1 MKVSLN
7 MKNVKNNKNVNFKLN
22 VKRTW
27 KYIKEARL
35 NLIGYGLVSIV
46 EAIISTIMPLLAA
59 KVILNITNG
68 IINELILSAIIVF
81 FIDLLL
87 YAMVYFKGFFYQ
99 KIYQKTLI
107 SIQKSLTKEIL
118 NLEVQEIDKNSSGL
132 FIDRLNKDT
141 QDIAGLFME
150 YAYWLSYI
158 ITNVGV
164 LVTIFVLNKYLFI
177 YAIIT
182 SVLIYFI
189 NKKSLAKQY
198 EVQKKLKV
206 IQENKTGLTSEIVRG
221 IRDIKILN
229 ASNSVLKQ
237 AYNKIEES
245 TNEQVNIM
253 NIRRLYSYVENN
265 VRAITDL
272 GLILVGCLLYN
283 KSLLSIPNFIIIYNY
298 QAKVKN
304 LLIGIVKIAEYNKKF
319 NMAANRIYEII
330 ESDKFSKEQFGNISL
345 KKLNG
350 YIKFDNVFFG
360 YNQDKVLNNM
370 SFVINPNEKVAF
382 VGKSGAGKS
391 TIFNLITHLYKAT
404 SGKILL
410 DDVNINDLD
419 CNTIRNN
426 MSIITQ
432 NPYVFNFSI
441 KDNLLLAKE
450 DANLEEIRSACKLA
464 CIDDYIMSLPDKYET
479 LVGENGIIL
488 SGGQKQRLA
497 IARAL
502 LMHTEI
508 ILFDEATSALDNET
522 QSKIQESIDNLTGE
536 YTILIIAHRL
546 STVIDADK
554 IFVVND
560 GKIIDYGTH
569 QELLK
574 KCDYYKK
581 LYDKDLHK

>member
-1 MKVSLN
+1 MKVSLS
-7 MKNVKNNKNVNFKLN
+7 MKKNKNDNFKLN

-27 KYIKEARL
+27 KYIKKARL
-35 NLIGYGLVSIV
+35 NLIGYGLVSII
-46 EAIISTIMPLLAA
+46 EAIISTIIPLLAA

-141 QDIAGLFME
+141 QDMAGLFME

-164 LVTIFVLNKYLFI
+164 LVTIFILNKYLFM
-177 YAIIT
+177 YAVIT
-182 SVLIYFI
+182 SLIVYFI

-198 EVQKKLKV
+198 EIQRKLKT
-206 IQENKTGLTSEIVRG
+206 IQENKTGLTSELVRG

-237 AYNKIEES
+237 AYTKIEES
-245 TNEQVNIM
+245 TNEQVHIM
-253 NIRRLYSYVENN
+253 NIRRLYSYIESN
-265 VRAITDL
+265 VRALADL

-283 KSLLSIPNFIIIYNY
+283 KSLLSIPNFVIIYNY
-298 QAKVKN
+298 QTKVKN

-319 NMAANRIYEII
+319 NIAANRVYEVI
-330 ESDKFSKEQFGNISL
+330 ENDKFTKEQFGNIKKDKLDGSIKFVDVSFSYDTEEIL
-345 KKLNG
+345 KKMNFT
-350 YIKFDNVFFG
+350 IK
-360 YNQDKVLNNM
+360 
-370 SFVINPNEKVAF
+370 PNEKIAF

-391 TIFNLITHLYKAT
+391 TIFNLITHLYQVS
-404 SGKILL
+404 SGKVLL
-410 DDVNINDLD
+410 DDININDLD

-432 NPYVFNFSI
+432 NPYIFNFSI

-450 DANLEEIRSACKLA
+450 DATLKEIRKACRLA
-464 CIDDYIMSLPDKYET
+464 CIDDYIMSLPNKYET
-479 LVGENGIIL
+479 LVGENGVIL

-502 LMHTEI
+502 LMQTEI

-522 QSKIQESIDNLTGE
+522 QEQIQKAIDNLKGE

-560 GKIIDYGTH
+560 GTIIDYGTH
-569 QELLK
+569 HELLK
-574 KCDYYKK
+574 KCEFYKN
-581 LYDKDLHK
+581 LYSKDLHS

>member
-1 MKVSLN
+1 MEN
-7 MKNVKNNKNVNFKLN
+7 DNFKLN

-27 KYIKEARL
+27 KYIKEAKL
-35 NLIGYGLVSIV
+35 NLIGYGIVSII
-46 EAIISTIMPLLAA
+46 EAIISAIIPLLAA

-68 IINELILSAIIVF
+68 IINQLILSAIVVF
-81 FIDLLL
+81 IIELIL
-87 YAMVYFKGFFYQ
+87 YVMIYFKGFFYQ

-107 SIQKSLTKEIL
+107 AIQKSLTKEIL

-132 FIDRLNKDT
+132 FINRLNKDT

-164 LVTIFVLNKYLFI
+164 LVTIFILNKYLFI
-177 YAIIT
+177 YAVIT
-182 SVLIYFI
+182 SLIVYFI
-189 NKKSLAKQY
+189 NRKSLAKQY
-198 EVQKKLKV
+198 EVQRKLKT
-206 IQENKTGLTSEIVRG
+206 IEENKTGLTSELVRG

-229 ASNSVLKQ
+229 ASRSILKQ
-237 AYNKIEES
+237 AYNKIEDA
-245 TNEQVNIM
+245 TNEQVHIM
-253 NIRRLYSYVENN
+253 NIRRLYNYIESNI
-265 VRAITDL
+265 RALTDL

-283 KSLLSIPNFIIIYNY
+283 KSLLSIPNFVIIYNY

-304 LLIGIVKIAEYNKKF
+304 LLVGIVKIAEYNKKF
-319 NMAANRIYEII
+319 SIAANRVYEVI
-330 ESDKFSKEQFGNISL
+330 ENGKFAKEQFGNIKKDKLEGSIKFVDVSFSYDTEEIL
-345 KKLNG
+345 KK
-350 YIKFDNVFFG
+350 
-360 YNQDKVLNNM
+360 M
-370 SFVINPNEKVAF
+370 SFIIKPNEKIAF

-391 TIFNLITHLYKAT
+391 TIFNLITHLYQVS

-410 DDVNINDLD
+410 DDININDLD

-432 NPYVFNFSI
+432 NPYIFNFSI

-450 DANLEEIRSACKLA
+450 NATEKEIREACRLA
-464 CIDDYIMSLPDKYET
+464 CIDDYIMSLPDKYDT
-479 LVGENGIIL
+479 PLGENGIIL
-488 SGGQKQRLA
+488 SGGQKQRIA

-502 LMHTEI
+502 LMQTEI

-522 QSKIQESIDNLTGE
+522 QEQIQKAIDNLKGE

-554 IFVVND
+554 IFVIDD
-560 GKIIDYGTH
+560 GKIIDSGTH

-574 KCDYYKK
+574 KCEFYKN
-581 LYDKDLHK
+581 LYSKDLNS

>member
-1 MKVSLN
+1 MEN
-7 MKNVKNNKNVNFKLN
+7 DNFKLN

-27 KYIKEARL
+27 KYIKEAKL
-35 NLIGYGLVSIV
+35 NLIGYGIVSII
-46 EAIISTIMPLLAA
+46 EAIISTIIPLLAA

-68 IINELILSAIIVF
+68 IINQLILSAIVVF
-81 FIDLLL
+81 IIELIL
-87 YAMVYFKGFFYQ
+87 YVMIYFKGFFYQ

-107 SIQKSLTKEIL
+107 AIQKSLTKEIL

-132 FIDRLNKDT
+132 FINRLNKDT

-164 LVTIFVLNKYLFI
+164 LVTIFILNKYLFI
-177 YAIIT
+177 YAVIT
-182 SVLIYFI
+182 SLIVYFI
-189 NKKSLAKQY
+189 NRKSLAKQY
-198 EVQKKLKV
+198 EVQRKLKT
-206 IQENKTGLTSEIVRG
+206 IEENKTGLTSELVRG

-229 ASNSVLKQ
+229 ASRSILKQ
-237 AYNKIEES
+237 AYNKIEDA
-245 TNEQVNIM
+245 TNEQVHIM
-253 NIRRLYSYVENN
+253 NIRRLYNYIESNI
-265 VRAITDL
+265 RALTDL

-283 KSLLSIPNFIIIYNY
+283 KSLLSIPNFVIIYNY

-304 LLIGIVKIAEYNKKF
+304 LLVGIVKIAEYNKKF
-319 NMAANRIYEII
+319 SIAANRVYEVI
-330 ESDKFSKEQFGNISL
+330 ENDKFAKEQFGNIKKDKLVGSIKFVDVSFSYDTEEIL
-345 KKLNG
+345 KK
-350 YIKFDNVFFG
+350 
-360 YNQDKVLNNM
+360 M
-370 SFVINPNEKVAF
+370 SFTIKPNEKIAF

-391 TIFNLITHLYKAT
+391 TIFNLITHLYQVS
-404 SGKILL
+404 SGKVLL
-410 DDVNINDLD
+410 DDININDLD

-432 NPYVFNFSI
+432 NPYIFNFSI

-450 DANLEEIRSACKLA
+450 DATLKEIRKACRLA
-464 CIDDYIMSLPDKYET
+464 CIDDYIMSLPDKYDT
-479 LVGENGIIL
+479 PLGENGIIL
-488 SGGQKQRLA
+488 SGGQKQRIA

-502 LMHTEI
+502 LMQTEI

-522 QSKIQESIDNLTGE
+522 QEQIQKAIDNLKGE

-554 IFVVND
+554 IFVIDD
-560 GKIIDYGTH
+560 GKIIDSGTH

-574 KCDYYKK
+574 KCEFYKN
-581 LYDKDLHK
+581 LYSKDLNS

>member
-1 MKVSLN
+1 MKVSLS
-7 MKNVKNNKNVNFKLN
+7 MEKNKSDNFKLN

-27 KYIKEARL
+27 KYIKKARL
-35 NLIGYGLVSIV
+35 NLIGYGLVSII
-46 EAIISTIMPLLAA
+46 EAIISTIIPLLAA

-68 IINELILSAIIVF
+68 IINELILSAITVF

-141 QDIAGLFME
+141 QDMAGLFME

-164 LVTIFVLNKYLFI
+164 LVTIFILNKYLFM
-177 YAIIT
+177 YAVIT
-182 SVLIYFI
+182 SLIVYFI

-198 EVQKKLKV
+198 EIQRKLKT
-206 IQENKTGLTSEIVRG
+206 IQENKTGLTSELVRG

-237 AYNKIEES
+237 AYTKIEES
-245 TNEQVNIM
+245 TNEQVHIM
-253 NIRRLYSYVENN
+253 NIRRLYSYIESN

-283 KSLLSIPNFIIIYNY
+283 KSLLSIPNFVIIYNY

-319 NMAANRIYEII
+319 NIAANRVYEVI
-330 ESDKFSKEQFGNISL
+330 ENDKFTKEQFGNIKKDKLDGSIKFVDVSFSYDTEEIL
-345 KKLNG
+345 KKMNFT
-350 YIKFDNVFFG
+350 IK
-360 YNQDKVLNNM
+360 
-370 SFVINPNEKVAF
+370 PNEKIAF

-391 TIFNLITHLYKAT
+391 TIFNLITHLYQVS
-404 SGKILL
+404 SGKVLL
-410 DDVNINDLD
+410 DDININDLD

-432 NPYVFNFSI
+432 NPYIFNFSI

-450 DANLEEIRSACKLA
+450 DATLKEIRKACKLA
-464 CIDDYIMSLPDKYET
+464 CIDDYIMSLPDKYDT
-479 LVGENGIIL
+479 PLGENGIIL
-488 SGGQKQRLA
+488 SGGQKQRIA

-502 LMHTEI
+502 LMQTEI

-522 QSKIQESIDNLTGE
+522 QEHIQKAIDNLKGE

-554 IFVVND
+554 IFVIDD
-560 GKIIDYGTH
+560 GKIIDSGTH

-574 KCDYYKK
+574 KCKFYKN
-581 LYDKDLHK
+581 LYSKDLHS

>member
-1 MKVSLN
+1 MEN
-7 MKNVKNNKNVNFKLN
+7 DNFKLN

-27 KYIKEARL
+27 KYIKEAKL
-35 NLIGYGLVSIV
+35 NLIGYGIVSII
-46 EAIISTIMPLLAA
+46 EAIISAIIPLLAA

-68 IINELILSAIIVF
+68 IINQLILSAIVVF
-81 FIDLLL
+81 IIELIL
-87 YAMVYFKGFFYQ
+87 YVMIYFKGFFYQ

-107 SIQKSLTKEIL
+107 AIQKSLTKEIL

-132 FIDRLNKDT
+132 FINRLNKDT

-164 LVTIFVLNKYLFI
+164 LVTIFILNKYLFI
-177 YAIIT
+177 YAVIT
-182 SVLIYFI
+182 SLIVYFI
-189 NKKSLAKQY
+189 NRKSLAKQY
-198 EVQKKLKV
+198 EVQRKLKT
-206 IQENKTGLTSEIVRG
+206 IEENKTGLTSELVRG

-229 ASNSVLKQ
+229 ASRSILKQ
-237 AYNKIEES
+237 AYNKIEDA
-245 TNEQVNIM
+245 TNEQVHIM
-253 NIRRLYSYVENN
+253 NIRRLYNYIESNI
-265 VRAITDL
+265 RALTDL

-283 KSLLSIPNFIIIYNY
+283 KSLLPIPNFVIIYNY

-304 LLIGIVKIAEYNKKF
+304 LLVGIVKIAEYNKKF
-319 NMAANRIYEII
+319 SIAANRVYEVI
-330 ESDKFSKEQFGNISL
+330 ENDKFAKEQFGNIKKDKLEGSIKFVDVSFSYDTEEIL
-345 KKLNG
+345 KKMNFT
-350 YIKFDNVFFG
+350 IK
-360 YNQDKVLNNM
+360 
-370 SFVINPNEKVAF
+370 PNEKIAF

-391 TIFNLITHLYKAT
+391 TIFNLITHLYQVS

-410 DDVNINDLD
+410 DDININDLD

-432 NPYVFNFSI
+432 NPYIFNFSI

-450 DANLEEIRSACKLA
+450 NATEKEIREACRLA
-464 CIDDYIMSLPDKYET
+464 CIDDYIMSLPDKYDT
-479 LVGENGIIL
+479 PLGENGIIL
-488 SGGQKQRLA
+488 SGGQKQRIA

-502 LMHTEI
+502 LMQTEI

-522 QSKIQESIDNLTGE
+522 QEQIQKAIDNLKGE

-554 IFVVND
+554 IFVIDD
-560 GKIIDYGTH
+560 GKIIDSGTH

-574 KCDYYKK
+574 KCEFYKN
-581 LYDKDLHK
+581 LYSKDLHN

>member
-1 MKVSLN
+1 MEN
-7 MKNVKNNKNVNFKLN
+7 DNFKLN

-27 KYIKEARL
+27 KYIKEAKL
-35 NLIGYGLVSIV
+35 NLIGYGIVSII
-46 EAIISTIMPLLAA
+46 EAIISAIIPLLAA

-68 IINELILSAIIVF
+68 IINQLILSAIVVF
-81 FIDLLL
+81 LIDLIL

-132 FIDRLNKDT
+132 FVNRLNKDT

-164 LVTIFVLNKYLFI
+164 LVTIFILNKYLFI
-177 YAIIT
+177 YAVIT
-182 SVLIYFI
+182 SLIVYFI
-189 NKKSLAKQY
+189 NRKSLAKQY
-198 EVQKKLKV
+198 EVQRKLKT
-206 IQENKTGLTSEIVRG
+206 IEENKTGLTSELVRG

-229 ASNSVLKQ
+229 ASRSILKQ
-237 AYNKIEES
+237 AYNKIEDA
-245 TNEQVNIM
+245 TNEQVHIM
-253 NIRRLYSYVENN
+253 NIRRLYNYIESNI
-265 VRAITDL
+265 RALTDL

-283 KSLLSIPNFIIIYNY
+283 KFLLSIPNFVIIYNY

-304 LLIGIVKIAEYNKKF
+304 LLVGIVKIAEYNKKF
-319 NMAANRIYEII
+319 SIAANRVYEVI
-330 ESDKFSKEQFGNISL
+330 ENDKFAKEQFGNIKKDKLEGSIKFVDVSFSYDTEEIL
-345 KKLNG
+345 KKMNFT
-350 YIKFDNVFFG
+350 IK
-360 YNQDKVLNNM
+360 
-370 SFVINPNEKVAF
+370 PNEKIAF

-391 TIFNLITHLYKAT
+391 TIFNLITHLYQVS
-404 SGKILL
+404 SGKVLL
-410 DDVNINDLD
+410 DDININDLD

-432 NPYVFNFSI
+432 NPYIFNFSI

-450 DANLEEIRSACKLA
+450 NATEKEIREACRLA
-464 CIDDYIMSLPDKYET
+464 CIDDYIMSLPDKYDT
-479 LVGENGIIL
+479 PLGENGIIL
-488 SGGQKQRLA
+488 SGGQKQRIA

-502 LMHTEI
+502 LMQTEI

-522 QSKIQESIDNLTGE
+522 QEQIQKAIDNLKGE

-554 IFVVND
+554 IFVIDD
-560 GKIIDYGTH
+560 GKIIDSGTH

-574 KCDYYKK
+574 KCEFYKN
-581 LYDKDLHK
+581 LYSKDLHN

>member
-1 MKVSLN
+1 MKVSLS
-7 MKNVKNNKNVNFKLN
+7 MKKNKSDNFKLN

-27 KYIKEARL
+27 KYIKKARL
-35 NLIGYGLVSIV
+35 NLIGYGLVSII
-46 EAIISTIMPLLAA
+46 EAIISTIIPLLAA

-141 QDIAGLFME
+141 QDMAGLFME

-164 LVTIFVLNKYLFI
+164 LVTIFILNKYLFM
-177 YAIIT
+177 YAVIT
-182 SVLIYFI
+182 SLIVYFI
-189 NKKSLAKQY
+189 NRKSLAKQY
-198 EVQKKLKV
+198 EVQRKLKT
-206 IQENKTGLTSEIVRG
+206 IQENKTGLTSELVRG

-237 AYNKIEES
+237 AYTKIEES
-245 TNEQVNIM
+245 TNEQVHIM
-253 NIRRLYSYVENN
+253 NIRRLYSYIESN
-265 VRAITDL
+265 VRALTDL

-283 KSLLSIPNFIIIYNY
+283 KALLSIPNFVIIYNY
-298 QAKVKN
+298 QTKVKN

-319 NMAANRIYEII
+319 NIAANRVYEVI
-330 ESDKFSKEQFGNISL
+330 ENDKFTKEQFGNIKKDKLDGSIKFADVSFSYDTEEIL
-345 KKLNG
+345 KKMNFT
-350 YIKFDNVFFG
+350 IK
-360 YNQDKVLNNM
+360 
-370 SFVINPNEKVAF
+370 PNEKIAF

-391 TIFNLITHLYKAT
+391 TIFNLITHLYQVS
-404 SGKILL
+404 SGKVLL
-410 DDVNINDLD
+410 DDININDLD

-432 NPYVFNFSI
+432 NPYIFNFSI

-450 DANLEEIRSACKLA
+450 DATLKEIRKACKLA
-464 CIDDYIMSLPDKYET
+464 CIDDYIMSLPDKYDT
-479 LVGENGIIL
+479 PLGENGIIL
-488 SGGQKQRLA
+488 SGGQKQRIA

-502 LMHTEI
+502 LMQTEI

-522 QSKIQESIDNLTGE
+522 QEHIQKAIDNLKGE

-554 IFVVND
+554 IFVIDD
-560 GKIIDYGTH
+560 GKIIDSGTH

-574 KCDYYKK
+574 KCKFYKN
-581 LYDKDLHK
+581 LYSKDLHS

>member
-1 MKVSLN
+1 MEN
-7 MKNVKNNKNVNFKLN
+7 DNFKLN

-27 KYIKEARL
+27 KYIKEAKL
-35 NLIGYGLVSIV
+35 NLIGYGIVSII
-46 EAIISTIMPLLAA
+46 EAIISAIIPLLAA

-68 IINELILSAIIVF
+68 IINQLILSAIVVF
-81 FIDLLL
+81 IIELIL
-87 YAMVYFKGFFYQ
+87 YVMIYFKGFFYQ

-107 SIQKSLTKEIL
+107 AIQKSLTKEIL

-132 FIDRLNKDT
+132 FINRLNKDT

-164 LVTIFVLNKYLFI
+164 LVTIFILNKYLFI
-177 YAIIT
+177 YAVIT
-182 SVLIYFI
+182 SLIVCFI
-189 NKKSLAKQY
+189 NRKSLAKQY
-198 EVQKKLKV
+198 EVQRKLKT
-206 IQENKTGLTSEIVRG
+206 IEENKTGLTSELVRG

-229 ASNSVLKQ
+229 ASRSILKQ
-237 AYNKIEES
+237 AYNKIEDA
-245 TNEQVNIM
+245 TNEQVHIM
-253 NIRRLYSYVENN
+253 NIRRLYNYIESN
-265 VRAITDL
+265 VRALTDL

-283 KSLLSIPNFIIIYNY
+283 KSLLSIPNFVIIYNY

-304 LLIGIVKIAEYNKKF
+304 LLVGIVKIAEYNKKF
-319 NMAANRIYEII
+319 SIAANRVYEVI
-330 ESDKFSKEQFGNISL
+330 ENDKFAKEQFGNIKKDKLEGSIKFVDVSFSYDTEEIL
-345 KKLNG
+345 KKMNFT
-350 YIKFDNVFFG
+350 IK
-360 YNQDKVLNNM
+360 
-370 SFVINPNEKVAF
+370 PNEKIAF

-391 TIFNLITHLYKAT
+391 TIFNLITHLYQVS

-410 DDVNINDLD
+410 DDININDLD

-432 NPYVFNFSI
+432 NPYIFNFSI

-450 DANLEEIRSACKLA
+450 NATEKEIREACRLA
-464 CIDDYIMSLPDKYET
+464 CIDDYIMSLPDKYDT
-479 LVGENGIIL
+479 PLGENGIIL
-488 SGGQKQRLA
+488 SGGQKQRIA

-502 LMHTEI
+502 LMQTEI

-522 QSKIQESIDNLTGE
+522 QEQIQKAIDNLKGE

-554 IFVVND
+554 IFVIDD
-560 GKIIDYGTH
+560 GKIIDSGTH

-574 KCDYYKK
+574 KCEFYKN
-581 LYDKDLHK
+581 LYSKDLHN

>member
-1 MKVSLN
+1 MEN
-7 MKNVKNNKNVNFKLN
+7 DNFKLN

-27 KYIKEARL
+27 KYIKEAKL
-35 NLIGYGLVSIV
+35 NLIGYGIVSII
-46 EAIISTIMPLLAA
+46 EAIISAIIPLLAA

-68 IINELILSAIIVF
+68 IINQLILSAIVVF
-81 FIDLLL
+81 IIELNL
-87 YAMVYFKGFFYQ
+87 YVMIYFKGFFYQ

-107 SIQKSLTKEIL
+107 AIQKSLTKEIL

-132 FIDRLNKDT
+132 FINRLNKDT

-164 LVTIFVLNKYLFI
+164 LVTIFILNKYLFI
-177 YAIIT
+177 YAVIT
-182 SVLIYFI
+182 SLIVYFI
-189 NKKSLAKQY
+189 NRKSLAKQY
-198 EVQKKLKV
+198 EVQRKLKT
-206 IQENKTGLTSEIVRG
+206 IEENKTGLTSELVRG

-229 ASNSVLKQ
+229 ASRSILKQ
-237 AYNKIEES
+237 AYNKIEDA
-245 TNEQVNIM
+245 TNEQVHIM
-253 NIRRLYSYVENN
+253 NIRRLYNYIESNI
-265 VRAITDL
+265 RALTDL

-283 KSLLSIPNFIIIYNY
+283 KSLLSIPNFVIIYNY

-304 LLIGIVKIAEYNKKF
+304 LLVGIVKIAEYNKKF
-319 NMAANRIYEII
+319 SIAANRVYEVI
-330 ESDKFSKEQFGNISL
+330 ENDKFAKEQFGNIKKDKLEGSIKFVDVSFSYDTEEIL
-345 KKLNG
+345 KK
-350 YIKFDNVFFG
+350 
-360 YNQDKVLNNM
+360 M
-370 SFVINPNEKVAF
+370 SFTINHNEKIAF

-391 TIFNLITHLYKAT
+391 TIFNLITHLYQVS
-404 SGKILL
+404 SGKVLL
-410 DDVNINDLD
+410 DDININDLD

-432 NPYVFNFSI
+432 NPYIFNFSI

-450 DANLEEIRSACKLA
+450 DATLKEIRKACRLA
-464 CIDDYIMSLPDKYET
+464 CIDDYIMSLPDKYDT
-479 LVGENGIIL
+479 PLGENGIIL
-488 SGGQKQRLA
+488 SGGQKQRIA

-502 LMHTEI
+502 LMQTEI

-522 QSKIQESIDNLTGE
+522 QEQIQKAIDNLKGE

-554 IFVVND
+554 IFVIDD
-560 GKIIDYGTH
+560 GKIIDSGTH

-574 KCDYYKK
+574 KCEFYKN
-581 LYDKDLHK
+581 LYSKDLHN

>member
-1 MKVSLN
+1 MEN
-7 MKNVKNNKNVNFKLN
+7 DNFKLN

-27 KYIKEARL
+27 KYIKEAKL
-35 NLIGYGLVSIV
+35 NLIGYGIVSII
-46 EAIISTIMPLLAA
+46 EAIISAIIPLLAA

-68 IINELILSAIIVF
+68 IINQLILSAIVVF
-81 FIDLLL
+81 IIELIL
-87 YAMVYFKGFFYQ
+87 YVMIYFKGFFYQ

-107 SIQKSLTKEIL
+107 AIQKSLTKEIL

-132 FIDRLNKDT
+132 FINRLNKDT

-164 LVTIFVLNKYLFI
+164 LVTIFILNKYLFI
-177 YAIIT
+177 YAVIT
-182 SVLIYFI
+182 SLIVYFI
-189 NKKSLAKQY
+189 NRKSLAKQY
-198 EVQKKLKV
+198 EVQRKLKT
-206 IQENKTGLTSEIVRG
+206 IEENKTGLTSELVRG

-229 ASNSVLKQ
+229 ANRSILKQ
-237 AYNKIEES
+237 AYNKIEDA
-245 TNEQVNIM
+245 TNEQVHIM
-253 NIRRLYSYVENN
+253 NIRRLYNYIESNI
-265 VRAITDL
+265 RALTDL

-283 KSLLSIPNFIIIYNY
+283 KSLLSIPNFVIIYNY

-304 LLIGIVKIAEYNKKF
+304 LLVGIVKIAEYNKKF
-319 NMAANRIYEII
+319 SIAANRVYEVI
-330 ESDKFSKEQFGNISL
+330 ENDKFAKEQFGNIKKDKLEGSIKFVDVSFSYDTEEIL
-345 KKLNG
+345 KK
-350 YIKFDNVFFG
+350 
-360 YNQDKVLNNM
+360 M
-370 SFVINPNEKVAF
+370 SFTIKPNEKIAF

-391 TIFNLITHLYKAT
+391 TIFNLITHLYQVS
-404 SGKILL
+404 SGKVLL
-410 DDVNINDLD
+410 DDININDLD

-432 NPYVFNFSI
+432 NPYIFNFSI

-450 DANLEEIRSACKLA
+450 DATLKEIRKACKLA
-464 CIDDYIMSLPDKYET
+464 CIDDYIMSLPDKYDT
-479 LVGENGIIL
+479 PLGENGIIL
-488 SGGQKQRLA
+488 SGGQKQRIA

-502 LMHTEI
+502 LMQTEI

-522 QSKIQESIDNLTGE
+522 QEQIQKAIDNLKGE

-554 IFVVND
+554 IFVIDD
-560 GKIIDYGTH
+560 GKIIDSGTH

-574 KCDYYKK
+574 KCEFYKN
-581 LYDKDLHK
+581 LYSKDLNS

>member
-1 MKVSLN
+1 MEN
-7 MKNVKNNKNVNFKLN
+7 DNFKLN

-27 KYIKEARL
+27 KYIKEAKL
-35 NLIGYGLVSIV
+35 NLIGYGIVSII
-46 EAIISTIMPLLAA
+46 EAIISAIIPLLAA

-68 IINELILSAIIVF
+68 IINQLILSAIVVF
-81 FIDLLL
+81 IIELIL
-87 YAMVYFKGFFYQ
+87 YVMIYFKGFFYQ

-107 SIQKSLTKEIL
+107 AIQKSLTKEIL

-132 FIDRLNKDT
+132 FINRLNKDT

-164 LVTIFVLNKYLFI
+164 LVTIFILNKYLFI
-177 YAIIT
+177 YAVIT
-182 SVLIYFI
+182 SLIVYFI
-189 NKKSLAKQY
+189 NRKSLAKQY
-198 EVQKKLKV
+198 EVQRKLKT
-206 IQENKTGLTSEIVRG
+206 IEENKTGLTSELVRG

-229 ASNSVLKQ
+229 ANRSILKQ
-237 AYNKIEES
+237 AYNKIEDA
-245 TNEQVNIM
+245 TNEQVHIM
-253 NIRRLYSYVENN
+253 NIRRLYNYIESNI
-265 VRAITDL
+265 RALTDL

-283 KSLLSIPNFIIIYNY
+283 KSLLSIPNFVIIYNY

-304 LLIGIVKIAEYNKKF
+304 LLVGIVKIAEYNKKF
-319 NMAANRIYEII
+319 SIAANRVYEVI
-330 ESDKFSKEQFGNISL
+330 ENDKFAKEQFGNIKKDKLEGSIKFVDVSFSYDTEEIL
-345 KKLNG
+345 KKMNFT
-350 YIKFDNVFFG
+350 IK
-360 YNQDKVLNNM
+360 
-370 SFVINPNEKVAF
+370 PNEKIAF

-391 TIFNLITHLYKAT
+391 TIFNLITHLYQVS

-410 DDVNINDLD
+410 DDININDLD

-432 NPYVFNFSI
+432 NPYIFNFSI

-450 DANLEEIRSACKLA
+450 DATLKEIREACRLA
-464 CIDDYIMSLPDKYET
+464 CIDDYIMSLPDKYDT
-479 LVGENGIIL
+479 PLGENGIIL
-488 SGGQKQRLA
+488 SGGQKQRIA

-502 LMHTEI
+502 LMQTEI

-522 QSKIQESIDNLTGE
+522 QEQIQKAIDNLKGE

-554 IFVVND
+554 IFVIDD
-560 GKIIDYGTH
+560 GKIIDSGTH

-574 KCDYYKK
+574 KCEFYKN
-581 LYDKDLHK
+581 LYSKDLHN

>member
-1 MKVSLN
+1 MEN
-7 MKNVKNNKNVNFKLN
+7 DNFKLN

-27 KYIKEARL
+27 KYIKEAKL
-35 NLIGYGLVSIV
+35 NLIGYGIVSII
-46 EAIISTIMPLLAA
+46 EAIISAIIPLLAA

-68 IINELILSAIIVF
+68 IINQLILSAIVVF
-81 FIDLLL
+81 FIDLIL

-132 FIDRLNKDT
+132 FINRLNKDT

-164 LVTIFVLNKYLFI
+164 LVTIFILNKYLFI
-177 YAIIT
+177 YAVIT
-182 SVLIYFI
+182 SLIVYFI
-189 NKKSLAKQY
+189 NRKSLAKQY
-198 EVQKKLKV
+198 EVQRKLKT
-206 IQENKTGLTSEIVRG
+206 IEENKTGLTSELVRG

-229 ASNSVLKQ
+229 ASNSILKQ
-237 AYNKIEES
+237 AYNKIEDA
-245 TNEQVNIM
+245 TNEQVHIM
-253 NIRRLYSYVENN
+253 NIRRLYNYIESN
-265 VRAITDL
+265 VRALTDL

-283 KSLLSIPNFIIIYNY
+283 KSLLSIPNFVIIYNY

-304 LLIGIVKIAEYNKKF
+304 LLVGIVKIAEYNKKF
-319 NMAANRIYEII
+319 SIAANRVYEVI
-330 ESDKFSKEQFGNISL
+330 ENDKFTKEQFGNVKKDKLEGSIKFVDVSFSYDTEEIL
-345 KKLNG
+345 KK
-350 YIKFDNVFFG
+350 
-360 YNQDKVLNNM
+360 M
-370 SFVINPNEKVAF
+370 SFTVNPNERVAF

-391 TIFNLITHLYKAT
+391 TIFNLITHLYKVNN
-404 SGKILL
+404 GKILL
-410 DDVNINDLD
+410 DNININDLD
-419 CNTIRNN
+419 CDTIRNN

-432 NPYVFNFSI
+432 NPYIFNFSI
-441 KDNLLLAKE
+441 KDNLLLAKKNATE
-450 DANLEEIRSACKLA
+450 KEIREACHLA
-464 CIDDYIMSLPDKYET
+464 CIDDYIMSLPDKYDT
-479 LVGENGIIL
+479 LLGENGIIL
-488 SGGQKQRLA
+488 SGGQKQRIA

-502 LMHTEI
+502 LMQTEI

-522 QSKIQESIDNLTGE
+522 QEQIQKAIDNLKGE

-554 IFVVND
+554 IFVVDN
-560 GKIIDYGTH
+560 GKIIDSGTH

-574 KCDYYKK
+574 KCKFYKN
-581 LYDKDLHK
+581 LYSKDLNS

>member
-1 MKVSLN
+1 MEN
-7 MKNVKNNKNVNFKLN
+7 DNFKLN

-27 KYIKEARL
+27 KYIKEAKL
-35 NLIGYGLVSIV
+35 NLIGYGIVSII
-46 EAIISTIMPLLAA
+46 EAIISTIIPLLAA

-68 IINELILSAIIVF
+68 IINQLILSAIVVF
-81 FIDLLL
+81 IIELIL
-87 YAMVYFKGFFYQ
+87 YVMIYFKGFFYQ

-107 SIQKSLTKEIL
+107 AIQKSLTKEIL

-132 FIDRLNKDT
+132 FINRLNKDT

-164 LVTIFVLNKYLFI
+164 LVTIFILNKYLFI
-177 YAIIT
+177 YAVIT
-182 SVLIYFI
+182 SLIVYFI
-189 NKKSLAKQY
+189 NRKSLAKQY
-198 EVQKKLKV
+198 EVQRKLKT
-206 IQENKTGLTSEIVRG
+206 IEENKTGLTSELVRG

-229 ASNSVLKQ
+229 ASRSILKQ
-237 AYNKIEES
+237 AYNKIEDA
-245 TNEQVNIM
+245 TNEQVHIM
-253 NIRRLYSYVENN
+253 NIRRLYNYIESNI
-265 VRAITDL
+265 RALTDL

-283 KSLLSIPNFIIIYNY
+283 KSLLSIPNFVIIYNY

-304 LLIGIVKIAEYNKKF
+304 LLVGIVKIAEYNKKF
-319 NMAANRIYEII
+319 SIAANRVYEVI
-330 ESDKFSKEQFGNISL
+330 ENSKFAKEQFGNIKKDKLEGSIKFVDVSFSYDTEEIL
-345 KKLNG
+345 KKMNFT
-350 YIKFDNVFFG
+350 IK
-360 YNQDKVLNNM
+360 
-370 SFVINPNEKVAF
+370 PNEKIAF

-391 TIFNLITHLYKAT
+391 TIFNLITHLYQVS

-410 DDVNINDLD
+410 DDININDLD

-432 NPYVFNFSI
+432 NPYIFNFSI

-450 DANLEEIRSACKLA
+450 NATEKEIREACRLA
-464 CIDDYIMSLPDKYET
+464 CIDDYIMSLPDKYDT
-479 LVGENGIIL
+479 PLGENGIIL
-488 SGGQKQRLA
+488 SGGQKQRIA

-502 LMHTEI
+502 LMQTEI

-522 QSKIQESIDNLTGE
+522 QEQIQKAIDNLKGE

-554 IFVVND
+554 IFVIDD
-560 GKIIDYGTH
+560 GKIIDSGTH

-574 KCDYYKK
+574 KCEFYKN
-581 LYDKDLHK
+581 LYSKDLHN

>member
-1 MKVSLN
+1 MKVSLS
-7 MKNVKNNKNVNFKLN
+7 MKKNKNDNFKLN

-27 KYIKEARL
+27 KYIKKARL
-35 NLIGYGLVSIV
+35 NLIGYGLVSII
-46 EAIISTIMPLLAA
+46 EAIISTIIPLLAA

-141 QDIAGLFME
+141 QDMAGLFME

-164 LVTIFVLNKYLFI
+164 LVTIFILNKYLFM
-177 YAIIT
+177 YAVIT
-182 SVLIYFI
+182 SLIVYFI

-198 EVQKKLKV
+198 EIQRKLKT
-206 IQENKTGLTSEIVRG
+206 IQENKTGLTSELVRG

-237 AYNKIEES
+237 AYTKIEES
-245 TNEQVNIM
+245 TNEQVHIM
-253 NIRRLYSYVENN
+253 NIRRLYSYIESN
-265 VRAITDL
+265 VRALADL

-283 KSLLSIPNFIIIYNY
+283 KSLLSIPNFVIIYNY
-298 QAKVKN
+298 QTKVKN

-319 NMAANRIYEII
+319 NIAANRVYEVI
-330 ESDKFSKEQFGNISL
+330 ENDKFTKEQFGNIKKDKLDGSIKFVDVSFSYDTEEIL
-345 KKLNG
+345 KKMNFT
-350 YIKFDNVFFG
+350 IK
-360 YNQDKVLNNM
+360 
-370 SFVINPNEKVAF
+370 PNEKIAF

-391 TIFNLITHLYKAT
+391 TIFNLITHLYQVS
-404 SGKILL
+404 SGKVLL
-410 DDVNINDLD
+410 DDININDLD

-432 NPYVFNFSI
+432 NPYIFNFSI

-450 DANLEEIRSACKLA
+450 DATLKEIRKACRLA
-464 CIDDYIMSLPDKYET
+464 CIDEYIMSLPNKYET
-479 LVGENGIIL
+479 LVGENGVIL

-502 LMHTEI
+502 LMQTEI

-522 QSKIQESIDNLTGE
+522 QEQIQKAIDNLKGE

-560 GKIIDYGTH
+560 GTIIDYGTH
-569 QELLK
+569 HELLK
-574 KCDYYKK
+574 KCEFYKN
-581 LYDKDLHK
+581 LYSKDLHS

>member
-1 MKVSLN
+1 MEN
-7 MKNVKNNKNVNFKLN
+7 DNFKLN

-27 KYIKEARL
+27 KYIKEAKL
-35 NLIGYGLVSIV
+35 NLIGYGIVSII
-46 EAIISTIMPLLAA
+46 EAIISAIIPLLAA

-68 IINELILSAIIVF
+68 IINQLILSAIVVF
-81 FIDLLL
+81 IIELIL
-87 YAMVYFKGFFYQ
+87 YVMIYFKGFFYQ

-107 SIQKSLTKEIL
+107 AIQKSLTKEIL

-132 FIDRLNKDT
+132 FINRLNKDT

-164 LVTIFVLNKYLFI
+164 LVTIFILNKYLFI
-177 YAIIT
+177 YAVIT
-182 SVLIYFI
+182 SLIVYFI
-189 NKKSLAKQY
+189 NRKSLAKQY
-198 EVQKKLKV
+198 EVQRKLKT
-206 IQENKTGLTSEIVRG
+206 IEENKTGLTSELVRG

-229 ASNSVLKQ
+229 ASRSILKQ
-237 AYNKIEES
+237 AYNKIEDA
-245 TNEQVNIM
+245 TNEQVHIM
-253 NIRRLYSYVENN
+253 NIRRLYNYIESNI
-265 VRAITDL
+265 RALTDL

-283 KSLLSIPNFIIIYNY
+283 KSLLSIPNFVIIYNY

-304 LLIGIVKIAEYNKKF
+304 LLVGIVKIAEYNKKF
-319 NMAANRIYEII
+319 SIAANRVYEVI
-330 ESDKFSKEQFGNISL
+330 ENDKFAKEQFGNIKKDKLEGSIKFVDVSFSYDTEEIL
-345 KKLNG
+345 KKMNFT
-350 YIKFDNVFFG
+350 IK
-360 YNQDKVLNNM
+360 
-370 SFVINPNEKVAF
+370 PNEKIAF

-391 TIFNLITHLYKAT
+391 TIFNLITHLYQVS
-404 SGKILL
+404 SGKVLL
-410 DDVNINDLD
+410 DDININDLD

-432 NPYVFNFSI
+432 NPYIFNFSI

-450 DANLEEIRSACKLA
+450 DATLKEIRKACRLA
-464 CIDDYIMSLPDKYET
+464 CIDDYIMSLPDKYDT
-479 LVGENGIIL
+479 PLGENGIIL
-488 SGGQKQRLA
+488 SGGQKQRIA

-502 LMHTEI
+502 LMQTEI

-522 QSKIQESIDNLTGE
+522 QEQIQKAIDNLKGE

-554 IFVVND
+554 IFVIDD
-560 GKIIDYGTH
+560 GKIIDSGTH

-574 KCDYYKK
+574 KCEFYKN
-581 LYDKDLHK
+581 LYSKDLHN

>member
-1 MKVSLN
+1 MEN
-7 MKNVKNNKNVNFKLN
+7 DNFKLN

-27 KYIKEARL
+27 KYIKEAKL
-35 NLIGYGLVSIV
+35 NLIGYGIVSII
-46 EAIISTIMPLLAA
+46 EAIISAIIFLLAA

-68 IINELILSAIIVF
+68 IINQLILSAIVVF
-81 FIDLLL
+81 IIELIL
-87 YAMVYFKGFFYQ
+87 YVMIYFKGFFYQ

-107 SIQKSLTKEIL
+107 AIQKSLTKEIL

-132 FIDRLNKDT
+132 FINRLNKDT

-164 LVTIFVLNKYLFI
+164 LVTIFILNKYLFI
-177 YAIIT
+177 YAVIT
-182 SVLIYFI
+182 SLIVYFI
-189 NKKSLAKQY
+189 NRKSLAKQY
-198 EVQKKLKV
+198 EVQRKLKT
-206 IQENKTGLTSEIVRG
+206 IEENKTGLTSELVRG

-229 ASNSVLKQ
+229 ANRSILKQ
-237 AYNKIEES
+237 AYNKIEDA
-245 TNEQVNIM
+245 TNEQVHIM
-253 NIRRLYSYVENN
+253 NIRRLYNYIESNI
-265 VRAITDL
+265 RALTDL

-283 KSLLSIPNFIIIYNY
+283 KSLLSIPNFVIIYNY

-304 LLIGIVKIAEYNKKF
+304 LLVGIVKIAEYNKKF
-319 NMAANRIYEII
+319 SIAANRVYEII
-330 ESDKFSKEQFGNISL
+330 ENDKFAKEQFGNIKKDKLEGSIKFVDVSFSYDTEEIL
-345 KKLNG
+345 KK
-350 YIKFDNVFFG
+350 
-360 YNQDKVLNNM
+360 M
-370 SFVINPNEKVAF
+370 SFTIKPNEKIAF

-391 TIFNLITHLYKAT
+391 TIFNLITHLYQVS
-404 SGKILL
+404 SGKVLL
-410 DDVNINDLD
+410 DDININDLD

-432 NPYVFNFSI
+432 NPYIFNFSI

-450 DANLEEIRSACKLA
+450 DATLKEIRKACKLA
-464 CIDDYIMSLPDKYET
+464 CIDDYIMSLPDKYDT
-479 LVGENGIIL
+479 PLGENGIIL
-488 SGGQKQRLA
+488 SGGQKQRIA

-502 LMHTEI
+502 LMQTEI

-522 QSKIQESIDNLTGE
+522 QSQIQKAIDNLKGK

-554 IFVVND
+554 IFVVDN
-560 GKIIDYGTH
+560 GKIIDSGTH

-574 KCDYYKK
+574 KCKFYKN
-581 LYDKDLHK
+581 LYSKDLNS

>member
-1 MKVSLN
+1 MEN
-7 MKNVKNNKNVNFKLN
+7 DNFKLN

-27 KYIKEARL
+27 KYIKEAKL
-35 NLIGYGLVSIV
+35 NLIGYGIVSII
-46 EAIISTIMPLLAA
+46 EAIISAIIPLLAA

-68 IINELILSAIIVF
+68 IINQLILSAIVVF
-81 FIDLLL
+81 IIELIL
-87 YAMVYFKGFFYQ
+87 YVMIYFKGFFYQ

-107 SIQKSLTKEIL
+107 AIQKSLTKEIL

-132 FIDRLNKDT
+132 FINRLNKDT

-164 LVTIFVLNKYLFI
+164 LVTIFILNKYLFI
-177 YAIIT
+177 YAVIT
-182 SVLIYFI
+182 SLIVYFI
-189 NKKSLAKQY
+189 NRKSLAKQY
-198 EVQKKLKV
+198 EVQRKLKT
-206 IQENKTGLTSEIVRG
+206 IEENKTGLTSELVRG

-229 ASNSVLKQ
+229 ASRSILKQ
-237 AYNKIEES
+237 AYNKIEDA
-245 TNEQVNIM
+245 TNEQVHIM
-253 NIRRLYSYVENN
+253 NIRRLYNYIESNI
-265 VRAITDL
+265 RALTDL

-283 KSLLSIPNFIIIYNY
+283 KSLLSIPNFVIIYNY

-304 LLIGIVKIAEYNKKF
+304 LLVGIVKIAEYNKKF
-319 NMAANRIYEII
+319 SIAANRVYEVI
-330 ESDKFSKEQFGNISL
+330 ESGKFAKEQFGNIKKDKLEGSIKFVDVSFSYDTEEIL
-345 KKLNG
+345 KK
-350 YIKFDNVFFG
+350 
-360 YNQDKVLNNM
+360 M
-370 SFVINPNEKVAF
+370 SFTIKPNEKIAF

-391 TIFNLITHLYKAT
+391 TIFNLITHLYQVS

-410 DDVNINDLD
+410 DDININDLD

-432 NPYVFNFSI
+432 NPYIFNFSI

-450 DANLEEIRSACKLA
+450 DATLKEIRKACRLA
-464 CIDDYIMSLPDKYET
+464 CIDDYIMSLPDKYDT
-479 LVGENGIIL
+479 PLGENGIIL
-488 SGGQKQRLA
+488 SGGQKQRIA

-502 LMHTEI
+502 LMQTEI

-522 QSKIQESIDNLTGE
+522 QEQIQKAIDNLKGE

-554 IFVVND
+554 IFVIDD
-560 GKIIDYGTH
+560 GKIIDSGTH

-574 KCDYYKK
+574 KCEFYKN
-581 LYDKDLHK
+581 LYSKDLHN

>member
-1 MKVSLN
+1 MEN
-7 MKNVKNNKNVNFKLN
+7 DNFKLN

-27 KYIKEARL
+27 KYIKEAKL
-35 NLIGYGLVSIV
+35 NLIGYGIVSII
-46 EAIISTIMPLLAA
+46 EAIISAIIPLLAA

-68 IINELILSAIIVF
+68 IINQLILSAIVVF
-81 FIDLLL
+81 IIELIL
-87 YAMVYFKGFFYQ
+87 YVMIYFKGFFYQ

-107 SIQKSLTKEIL
+107 AIQKSLTKEIL

-132 FIDRLNKDT
+132 FINRLNKDT

-164 LVTIFVLNKYLFI
+164 LVTIFILNKYLFI
-177 YAIIT
+177 YAVIT
-182 SVLIYFI
+182 SLIVYFI
-189 NKKSLAKQY
+189 NRKSLAKQY
-198 EVQKKLKV
+198 EVQRKLKT
-206 IQENKTGLTSEIVRG
+206 IEENKTGLTSELVRG

-229 ASNSVLKQ
+229 ASRSILKQ
-237 AYNKIEES
+237 AYNKIEDA
-245 TNEQVNIM
+245 TNEQVHIM
-253 NIRRLYSYVENN
+253 NIRRLYNYIESNI
-265 VRAITDL
+265 RALTDL

-283 KSLLSIPNFIIIYNY
+283 KSLLSIPNFVIIYNY

-304 LLIGIVKIAEYNKKF
+304 LLVGIVKIAEYNKKF
-319 NMAANRIYEII
+319 SIAANRVYEVI
-330 ESDKFSKEQFGNISL
+330 ENSKFAKEQFGNIKKDKLEGSIKFVDVSFSYDTEEIL
-345 KKLNG
+345 KKMNFT
-350 YIKFDNVFFG
+350 IK
-360 YNQDKVLNNM
+360 
-370 SFVINPNEKVAF
+370 PNEKIAF

-391 TIFNLITHLYKAT
+391 TIFNLITHLYQVS

-410 DDVNINDLD
+410 DDININDLD

-432 NPYVFNFSI
+432 NPYIFNFSI

-450 DANLEEIRSACKLA
+450 NATEKEIREACRLA
-464 CIDDYIMSLPDKYET
+464 CIDDYIMSLPDKYDT
-479 LVGENGIIL
+479 PLGENGIIL
-488 SGGQKQRLA
+488 SGGQKQRIA

-502 LMHTEI
+502 LMQTEI

-522 QSKIQESIDNLTGE
+522 QEQIQKAVDNLKGE

-554 IFVVND
+554 IFVIDD
-560 GKIIDYGTH
+560 GKIIDSGTH

-574 KCDYYKK
+574 KCEFYKN
-581 LYDKDLHK
+581 LYSKDLHN

>member
-1 MKVSLN
+1 MEN
-7 MKNVKNNKNVNFKLN
+7 DNFKLN

-27 KYIKEARL
+27 KYIKEAKL
-35 NLIGYGLVSIV
+35 NLIGYGIVSII
-46 EAIISTIMPLLAA
+46 EAIISAIIPLLAA

-68 IINELILSAIIVF
+68 IINQLILSAIVVF
-81 FIDLLL
+81 IIELIL
-87 YAMVYFKGFFYQ
+87 YVMIYFKGFFYQ

-107 SIQKSLTKEIL
+107 AIQKSLTKEIL

-132 FIDRLNKDT
+132 FINRLNKDT

-164 LVTIFVLNKYLFI
+164 LVTIFILNKYLFI
-177 YAIIT
+177 YAVIT
-182 SVLIYFI
+182 SLIVYFI
-189 NKKSLAKQY
+189 NRKSLAKQY
-198 EVQKKLKV
+198 EVQRKLKT
-206 IQENKTGLTSEIVRG
+206 IEENKTGLTSELVRG

-229 ASNSVLKQ
+229 ASRSILKQ
-237 AYNKIEES
+237 AYNKIEDA
-245 TNEQVNIM
+245 TNEQVHIM
-253 NIRRLYSYVENN
+253 NIRRLYNYIESNI
-265 VRAITDL
+265 RALTDL

-283 KSLLSIPNFIIIYNY
+283 KSLLSIPNFVIIYNY

-304 LLIGIVKIAEYNKKF
+304 LLAGIVKIAEYNKKF
-319 NMAANRIYEII
+319 SIAANRVYEVI
-330 ESDKFSKEQFGNISL
+330 ENDKFAKEQFGNI
-345 KKLNG
+345 KKDKLDG
-350 YIKFDNVFFG
+350 SIKFVDV
-360 YNQDKVLNNM
+360 
-370 SFVINPNEKVAF
+370 SFSYDTEEILKRMNFTIKPNEKIAF

-391 TIFNLITHLYKAT
+391 TIFNLITHLYQVS

-410 DDVNINDLD
+410 DDININDLD

-432 NPYVFNFSI
+432 NPYIFNFSI

-450 DANLEEIRSACKLA
+450 NATEKEIREACRLA
-464 CIDDYIMSLPDKYET
+464 CIDDYIMSLPDKYDT
-479 LVGENGIIL
+479 PLGENGIIL
-488 SGGQKQRLA
+488 SGGQKQRIA

-502 LMHTEI
+502 LMQTEI

-522 QSKIQESIDNLTGE
+522 QEQIQKAIDNLKGE

-554 IFVVND
+554 IFVIDD
-560 GKIIDYGTH
+560 GKIIDSGTH

-574 KCDYYKK
+574 KCEFYKN
-581 LYDKDLHK
+581 LYSKDLHN

>member
-1 MKVSLN
+1 MEN
-7 MKNVKNNKNVNFKLN
+7 DNFKLN

-27 KYIKEARL
+27 KYIKEAKL
-35 NLIGYGLVSIV
+35 NIIGYGIVSII
-46 EAIISTIMPLLAA
+46 EAIISAIIPLLAA

-68 IINELILSAIIVF
+68 IINQLILSAIVVF
-81 FIDLLL
+81 IIELIL
-87 YAMVYFKGFFYQ
+87 YVMIYFKGFFYQ

-107 SIQKSLTKEIL
+107 TIQKSLTKEIL

-132 FIDRLNKDT
+132 FINRLNKDT

-164 LVTIFVLNKYLFI
+164 LVTIFILNKYLFI
-177 YAIIT
+177 YAVIT
-182 SVLIYFI
+182 SLIVYFI
-189 NKKSLAKQY
+189 NRKSLAKQY
-198 EVQKKLKV
+198 EVQRKLKT
-206 IQENKTGLTSEIVRG
+206 IEENKTGLTSELVRG

-229 ASNSVLKQ
+229 ASRSILKQ
-237 AYNKIEES
+237 AYNKIEDA
-245 TNEQVNIM
+245 TNEQVHIM
-253 NIRRLYSYVENN
+253 NIRRLYNYIESNI
-265 VRAITDL
+265 RALTDL

-283 KSLLSIPNFIIIYNY
+283 KSLLSIPNFVIIYNY

-304 LLIGIVKIAEYNKKF
+304 LLVGIVKIAEYNKKF
-319 NMAANRIYEII
+319 SIAANRVYEVI
-330 ESDKFSKEQFGNISL
+330 ENDKFAKEQFGNIKKDKLEGSIKFVDVSFSYDTEEIL
-345 KKLNG
+345 KKMNFT
-350 YIKFDNVFFG
+350 IK
-360 YNQDKVLNNM
+360 
-370 SFVINPNEKVAF
+370 PNEKIAF

-391 TIFNLITHLYKAT
+391 TIFNLITHLYQVS
-404 SGKILL
+404 SGKVLL
-410 DDVNINDLD
+410 DDININDLD

-432 NPYVFNFSI
+432 NPYIFNFSI

-450 DANLEEIRSACKLA
+450 DATLKEIRKACRLA
-464 CIDDYIMSLPDKYET
+464 CIDDYIMSLPDKYDT
-479 LVGENGIIL
+479 PLGENGIIL
-488 SGGQKQRLA
+488 SGGQKQRIA

-502 LMHTEI
+502 LMQTEI

-522 QSKIQESIDNLTGE
+522 QEQIQKAIDNLKGE

-554 IFVVND
+554 IFVIDD
-560 GKIIDYGTH
+560 GKIIDSGTH

-574 KCDYYKK
+574 KCEFYKN
-581 LYDKDLHK
+581 LYSKDLHN